1 MSLFPRWLRIGFDAL
16 VLPIARWLGTLGA
29 TPNVITTVGAMVLV
43 AAGAAFASGNVRAG
57 GALLL
62 LSGLF
67 DMLDGKLARDSGR
80 VTPFGAFYDSTLDRV
95 GESALYLGIAL
106 FFLQGGV
113 PAAVVPQAVAAAI
126 LALAGSLLVS
136 YTRARAEGLNLECKV
151 GILQRAER
159 IVGLGAPT
167 LFFSAGPD
175 GRLLLAIVALLA
187 VLSFITV
194 VQRILHVRRL
204 TRSTAPESIARRH
217 PPVLA
222 DPSRERTPL

>member
-1 MSLFPRWLRIGFDAL
+1 MSLFPRWLRTGFDAL

-29 TPNVITTVGAMVLV
+29 TPNVITTVGALVLA
-43 AAGAAFASGNVRAG
+43 AAGAAFATGWVRAG

-67 DMLDGKLARDSGR
+67 DMLDGKLARDSGH

-95 GESALYLGIAL
+95 GESILFLGIAL
-106 FFLQGGV
+106 FFVDGGV
-113 PAAVVPQAVAAAI
+113 LAAMAPVAVAAAI

-167 LFFSAGPD
+167 LFFGAGPE
-175 GRLLLAIVALLA
+175 GRLLLAIVVLLA

-194 VQRILHVRRL
+194 VQRILHVRRV
-204 TRSTAPESIARRH
+204 TRAVA
-217 PPVLA
+217 
-222 DPSRERTPL
+222 RERTSS

>member
-1 MSLFPRWLRIGFDAL
+1 M
-16 VLPIARWLGTLGA
+16 VLPIARWLGSLGA
-29 TPNVITTVGAMVLV
+29 TPNAITTVSALVLLGGGV
-43 AAGAAFASGNVRAG
+43 AFGTGQVRAG
-57 GALLL
+57 GSLLL

-95 GESALYLGIAL
+95 GESALFLGIAL
-106 FFLQGGV
+106 FFIQGGV
-113 PAAVVPQAVAAAI
+113 PAEVMPLAVAAAI

-167 LFFSAGPD
+167 LFFGAGPQ
-175 GRLLLAIVALLA
+175 GRLLLVIVALLA

-194 VQRILHVRRL
+194 VQRILHVRRV
-204 TRSTAPESIARRH
+204 TRGIPGTIARPRAAM
-217 PPVLA
+217 LA
-222 DPSRERTPL
+222 DPTQERTSS

>member
-1 MSLFPRWLRIGFDAL
+1 MSLFPRWLRTGFDAL

-29 TPNVITTVGAMVLV
+29 TPNVITTVGALVLA
-43 AAGAAFASGNVRAG
+43 AAGAAFATGRVRVG
-57 GALLL
+57 GSLLL

-67 DMLDGKLARDSGR
+67 DMLDGKLARDSGS

-95 GESALYLGIAL
+95 GESILFLGIAL
-106 FFLQGGV
+106 FFVAGGV
-113 PAAVVPQAVAAAI
+113 PAAMAPVAVAAAI

-167 LFFSAGPD
+167 LFFGAGPE
-175 GRLLLAIVALLA
+175 GRLLLAIVVLLA

-194 VQRILHVRRL
+194 VQRILHVRRV
-204 TRSTAPESIARRH
+204 TRAVA
-217 PPVLA
+217 
-222 DPSRERTPL
+222 RERTSS

>member
-1 MSLFPRWLRIGFDAL
+1 MSLFPRWLRTGFDAL

-29 TPNVITTVGAMVLV
+29 TPNAISTVGASVLV
-43 AAGAAFASGNVRAG
+43 AAGAAFATGRVRAG

-67 DMLDGKLARDSGR
+67 DMLDGRLARISGQA
-80 VTPFGAFYDSTLDRV
+80 TPFGAFYDSTLDRV
-95 GESALYLGIAL
+95 GESILFLGIAL
-106 FFLQGGV
+106 FFVDGGV
-113 PAAVVPQAVAAAI
+113 PAAMVPGAVAAAI

-159 IVGLGAPT
+159 IVGLSAPT
-167 LFFSAGPD
+167 LFFGAGPE
-175 GRLLLAIVALLA
+175 GRLLLAIVVLLA

-194 VQRILHVRRL
+194 VQRILHVRRV
-204 TRSTAPESIARRH
+204 TRAVA
-217 PPVLA
+217 
-222 DPSRERTPL
+222 RERTSS